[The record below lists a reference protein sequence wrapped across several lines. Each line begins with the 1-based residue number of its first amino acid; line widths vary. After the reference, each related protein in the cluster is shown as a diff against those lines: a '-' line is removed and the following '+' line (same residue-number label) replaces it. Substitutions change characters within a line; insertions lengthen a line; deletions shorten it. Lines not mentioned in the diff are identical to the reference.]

1 MHAVVARST
10 IHDLEG
16 ATSFLRE
23 QGIPRVRQ
31 APGFVAAQWV
41 KLDASTGASMV
52 TFETEEAA
60 RAAAEELRAN
70 PPGGGAITIDSIEVG
85 EVVERI

>member
-10 IHDLEG
+10 IHDLEQ

-41 KLDASTGASMV
+41 KLDESTGTSMI

-60 RAAAEELRAN
+60 RVR
-70 PPGGGAITIDSIEVG
+70 
-85 EVVERI
+85 RH